1 MQLKYLCTF
10 WGSETLN
17 ATDFLNKVL
26 EEDYDGVEINFPD
39 DPVFIEAFL
48 KRIEEIRSTSHPD
61 FVFIAQQVLDPQQ
74 ETVAQY
80 QERLLKRLEFL
91 IGLQP
96 DAINS
101 HTGKDFFD
109 FSSNLAI
116 LQATENLAKESGI
129 PIWHEIHRGRFSFHL
144 KTLLSYLEALPEL
157 KLIADFSHFCVV
169 SESTLQDQQDLLSQI
184 YPHIVHIH
192 ARVGSAQAA
201 QVTHPFAPEWNTHL
215 NTYFAWWQEIIDLQ
229 SKTKKSF
236 FTITPEFGPVPYM
249 PCAPFTLEP
258 TADQQQINLEMK
270 AYLQANLKPHA
281 FN

>member
-1 MQLKYLCTF
+1 M
-10 WGSETLN
+10 
-17 ATDFLNKVL
+17 
-26 EEDYDGVEINFPD
+26 
-39 DPVFIEAFL
+39 
-48 KRIEEIRSTSHPD
+48 
-61 FVFIAQQVLDPQQ
+61 
-74 ETVAQY
+74 
-80 QERLLKRLEFL
+80 
-91 IGLQP
+91 
-96 DAINS
+96 
-101 HTGKDFFD
+101 
-109 FSSNLAI
+109 
-116 LQATENLAKESGI
+116 QATENLAKESGI

>member
-26 EEDYDGVEINFPD
+26 EEGYDGVEINFPD

-61 FVFIAQQVLDPQQ
+61 FVFIAQQVLDPRQ

-109 FSSNLAI
+109 FSSRL
-116 LQATENLAKESGI
+116 
-129 PIWHEIHRGRFSFHL
+129 
-144 KTLLSYLEALPEL
+144 
-157 KLIADFSHFCVV
+157 
-169 SESTLQDQQDLLSQI
+169 
-184 YPHIVHIH
+184 
-192 ARVGSAQAA
+192 
-201 QVTHPFAPEWNTHL
+201 
-215 NTYFAWWQEIIDLQ
+215 
-229 SKTKKSF
+229 
-236 FTITPEFGPVPYM
+236 TPY
-249 PCAPFTLEP
+249 A
-258 TADQQQINLEMK
+258 
-270 AYLQANLKPHA
+270 
-281 FN
+281 